1 MLTALNDQ
9 LETGRRRKLLADK
22 WKRHLEQSQ
31 SELEQMIQQRE
42 FWQQR
47 LHEQQGNVDQLSEFS
62 LTHLFVTFLGQKEDR
77 LQEEKKALVEAKL
90 KYDEASASVVEIEE
104 EIRMMRTELMRLG
117 NPDEE
122 YRAVLAEKERVLR
135 ESASPIRKTLFE
147 KSEQKAE
154 LRAHIKEIKEALTAG
169 HSVLHS
175 MERAEE
181 TLQSARH
188 LGTWD
193 MLGGGI
199 ISTSIKHSRINEAK
213 NHVHEAQ
220 RKMRTFQK
228 ELRDIEQHV
237 HVTFETGGMLQFA
250 DYFFDGLIVDWM
262 VQGRINKSYEQVNK
276 QLNKI
281 RSIIQDLSDEERQN
295 TEQLESLKRQ
305 YTNLIKSAV

>member
-9 LETGRRRKLLADK
+9 LETGRKHKILADK

-31 SELEQMIQQRE
+31 NELEHMIQQRE
-42 FWQQR
+42 FWHQR
-47 LHEQQGNVDQLSEFS
+47 LCELQGNVDQLSKFT
-62 LTHLFVTFLGQKEDR
+62 LTHLFVTFLGEKDDCQI
-77 LQEEKKALVEAKL
+77 EEKKTLVEAKL
-90 KYDEASASVVEIEE
+90 KYDETAASVVEIEE

-122 YRAVLAEKERVLR
+122 YRTVLAEKERVLR
-135 ESASPIRKTLFE
+135 ESASPVSETLFE

-154 LRAHIKEIKEALTAG
+154 LKALIKKIKEALTAG

-181 TLQSARH
+181 TLRSARH

-193 MLGGGI
+193 MLGGSI
-199 ISTSIKHSRINEAK
+199 ISTSIKHSRINEAT

-228 ELRDIEQHV
+228 ELREVEKHV
-237 HVTFETGGMLQFA
+237 QIPFDTEGMVQFA
-250 DYFFDGLIVDWM
+250 DFFFDGLIVDWM
-262 VQGRINKSYEQVNK
+262 VQGRINKSYDLVNK

-281 RSIIQDLSDEERQN
+281 RCIIQDLSDEERQN

-305 YTNLIKSAV
+305 YSNLIKSAV